1 VTVARPPFAASGR
14 NHHLRGLRATVA
26 DGHSEPLAK
35 TQFLVLH
42 LAYAYVCNEFASVFA
57 RMRFSTTH
65 APVTLT
71 PPLPETFLCLITRP
85 TALRRV
91 HRQPR
96 MEFPVMLHPARND
109 SFLTGAPVSMSS
121 DEILSLVDE
130 QLSVRKRRVETGR
143 VRIKTVVDEHEEW
156 IQEAL
161 EREAISVER
170 VTVDRVVDALP
181 VIRQEGDVLIIPVVE
196 EVMAVEKRL
205 LLKEEIHVR
214 TQRHVEQV
222 DSPVTLKSTRA
233 VIERE

>member
-1 VTVARPPFAASGR
+1 
-14 NHHLRGLRATVA
+14 
-26 DGHSEPLAK
+26 
-35 TQFLVLH
+35 
-42 LAYAYVCNEFASVFA
+42 
-57 RMRFSTTH
+57 
-65 APVTLT
+65 
-71 PPLPETFLCLITRP
+71 
-85 TALRRV
+85 
-91 HRQPR
+91 
-96 MEFPVMLHPARND
+96 MLNPARND

-143 VRIKTVVDEHEEW
+143 VRIKTVVDEHQEW

-161 EREAISVER
+161 EREEIYVER
-170 VTVDRVVDALP
+170 VTVDRVVDAHP
-181 VIRQEGDVLIIPVVE
+181 VIRQEGDILIIPVVE
-196 EVMAVEKRL
+196 EVMVVEKRL